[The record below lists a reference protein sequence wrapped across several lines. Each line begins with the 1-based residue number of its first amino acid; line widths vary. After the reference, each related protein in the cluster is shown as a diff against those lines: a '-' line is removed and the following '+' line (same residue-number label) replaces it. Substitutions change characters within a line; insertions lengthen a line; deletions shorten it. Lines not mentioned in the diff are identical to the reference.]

1 MVSRTFGS
9 LPFVSLSAAYFAALL
24 ANRRSR
30 LVFQRRWR
38 AVGQMANISASESHS
53 RGDRYLTATRCV
65 PSPYACPRAPRPQ
78 NEGAQRTC
86 TPHVHL
92 LPERPALV
100 CHMLAEPAAA
110 PRSGAPA
117 QGRGKRHVE

>member
-1 MVSRTFGS
+1 MKRRRVVVLGTDGFSDIRL
-9 LPFVSLSAAYFAALL
+9 LPFVPLSAACFAALL
-24 ANRRSR
+24 ANRRTR

-65 PSPYACPRAPRPQ
+65 PSPYARPRAPRPQ

-86 TPHVHL
+86 TPHVH
-92 LPERPALV
+92 
-100 CHMLAEPAAA
+100 
-110 PRSGAPA
+110 
-117 QGRGKRHVE
+117 